1 MIAENRYQMILE
13 VLMRQK
19 TVTVQQ
25 LAQLLDISESTI
37 RRDLIAL
44 DSQGRLKR
52 VHGGATLL
60 ENQFYS
66 NEPDMTTKEGLFIK
80 EKKQIGSYAAS
91 LIKADDLVYIDAGTT
106 TLQLVQAIDGEAL
119 KAVYVTNGLAHTRL
133 LARKGCTVYVPA
145 GRIRERTEAIVGGA
159 TMNSLRRFNFSLAF
173 MGTNGISLERGFTT
187 PDIEAG
193 EMKAAAI
200 ASARQTWFLA
210 DESKFDKIYAS
221 GICDIGRGAIITNR
235 LPDEKYREFTVVKE
249 TGPL

>member
-13 VLMRQK
+13 VLIRQK
-19 TVTVQQ
+19 SVTVQQ
-25 LAQLLDISESTI
+25 LAEMLDISESTI

-60 ENQFYS
+60 ESQFYS

-80 EKKQIGSYAAS
+80 EKEQIGRCAAS

-106 TLQLVQAIDGEAL
+106 TLQLVHAIDGEAL
-119 KAVYVTNGLAHTRL
+119 SATYVTNGLAHTRV
-133 LARKGCTVYVPA
+133 LARKGCTVYVPG
-145 GRIRERTEAIVGGA
+145 GRIRERTEAVVGGA
-159 TMNSLRRFNFSLAF
+159 AMNSLRRYNFSVAF

-187 PDIEAG
+187 PDIEEG
-193 EMKAAAI
+193 ELKAAAI

-221 GICDIGRGAIITNR
+221 GICDLGRGAIITNR
-235 LPDEKYREFTVVKE
+235 LPEEKYREFTVVKE
-249 TGPL
+249 TDPL